1 MRSTRITIT
10 SLAIAALATCGVGST
25 AADAGSLLSGY
36 GGPGQGNQ
44 AILGSALINGPSGK
58 GGTGAGRSGGGAG
71 GSTQTPGDG
80 SLVAAPASAAGRSAE
95 ASVSGATG
103 KASIAAAGA
112 RRPARASTGGGSVE
126 RASAGGHRAY
136 ERPSEPAGAGSGSQP
151 LGLSGA
157 DLGYVVLALVLL
169 AFTGVLT
176 RRLARQPVSG

>member
-1 MRSTRITIT
+1 MRRTRRTITI
-10 SLAIAALATCGVGST
+10 LVFLALAGCSLSSA

-58 GGTGAGRSGGGAG
+58 GGSGGSRSSSAGGPTSIPATSGNGSLIAPSSTAGAGRA
-71 GSTQTPGDG
+71 TTP
-80 SLVAAPASAAGRSAE
+80 AGRA
-95 ASVSGATG
+95 G
-103 KASIAAAGA
+103 KASAGAAGGA
-112 RRPARASTGGGSVE
+112 RRSGAAGKGAGRTSASGSRAYTKSSEPARATG
-126 RASAGGHRAY
+126 
-136 ERPSEPAGAGSGSQP
+136 GSQP

-157 DLGYVVLALVLL
+157 DLGYILLALAVL